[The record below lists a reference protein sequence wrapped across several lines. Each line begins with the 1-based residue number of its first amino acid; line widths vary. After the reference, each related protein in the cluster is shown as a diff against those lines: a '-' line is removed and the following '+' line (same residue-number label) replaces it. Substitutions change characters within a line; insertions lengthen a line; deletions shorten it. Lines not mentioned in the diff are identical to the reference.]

1 MFMDDATPKILTAE
15 LRWKMGS
22 RLTII
27 YRDGKEISAQ
37 IENNSHAVAKNLVKL
52 VIPVDRVILVEID
65 EFGLTVLAEM
75 GRLLDLTK

>member
-1 MFMDDATPKILTAE
+1 
-15 LRWKMGS
+15 MGS
-22 RLTII
+22 RLTTI
-27 YRDGKEISAQ
+27 YRDGKEICAQ

-52 VIPVDRVILVEID
+52 GIPVDRVILVEID